1 MVYPSIKLKIYI
13 LEEIKMAITAAMV
26 KELREMTGAG
36 MMDCKKALA
45 ETNGDMD
52 AAVEVL
58 KKSGAAKMEKK
69 ASRIA
74 AEGIARVAI
83 NNNVAVVAEVNSETD
98 FVAKNETFQ
107 EFVQLVA
114 DNALASGLNGGKNGE
129 DVEALLGMNGL
140 MEVLVEKTATIGEKL
155 SVRRFEKISGECVA
169 SYLHAGGKIGVIVA
183 ADGATGVEEALT
195 NIAMQVA
202 AMNPEYISR
211 ADIDQAAIDKMR
223 EIIVDSS
230 LNDPAS
236 LPKPILNALIEKAC
250 AGVWSAED
258 VAIYEEKKSNMNFL
272 FNFLSKEAKA
282 QLAALAMADKAN
294 IMENKI
300 FNGAIEG
307 RVSKQLKDICLLD
320 QTYVKAED
328 GKQTVAAYLKS
339 VNGALVIKNIVR
351 FEVGEG
357 MEKKEENFAEEV
369 AKQMGM

>member
-1 MVYPSIKLKIYI
+1 
-13 LEEIKMAITAAMV
+13 MAITAAMV
-26 KELREMTGAG
+26 KELRELTGAG
-36 MMDCKKALA
+36 MMDCKKALN
-45 ETNGDMD
+45 ETNGNMD
-52 AAVEVL
+52 EAVEVL

-83 NNNVAVVAEVNSETD
+83 DGNSAVVAEVNSETD

-129 DVEALLGMNGL
+129 DIDALLEMNGL
-140 MEVLVEKTATIGEKL
+140 KEVLIEKTATIGEKL
-155 SVRRFEKISGECVA
+155 SVRRFKRVTGECVA
-169 SYLHAGGKIGVIVA
+169 SYIHAGGKIGVIVA
-183 ADGATGVEEALT
+183 ADGAADVKEALT
-195 NIAMQVA
+195 NVAMQIA
-202 AMNPEYISR
+202 AMNPQYISR
-211 ADIDQAAIDKMR
+211 DDIEQAEIDKMR

-236 LPKPILNALIEKAC
+236 LPKPILNELINKAC
-250 AGVWSAED
+250 TEKVWSDED
-258 VAIYEEKKSNMNFL
+258 IAIYEDKKSNMNYL
-272 FNFLSKEAKA
+272 FNFLSKEATA
-282 QLAALAMADKAN
+282 ALVALAMEDKAN
-294 IMENKI
+294 IMANKI
-300 FNGAIEG
+300 FNGAVEG

-339 VNGALVIKNIVR
+339 VNSALVIKDVVR

-357 MEKKEENFAEEV
+357 IEKKQEDFAAEV
-369 AKQMGM
+369 AAQMNA

>member
-1 MVYPSIKLKIYI
+1 
-13 LEEIKMAITAAMV
+13 MAITAAMV
-26 KELREMTGAG
+26 KELRELTGAG
-36 MMDCKKALA
+36 MMDCKKALN
-45 ETNGDMD
+45 ETNGNMD
-52 AAVEVL
+52 EAVEVL

-83 NNNVAVVAEVNSETD
+83 DGNSAVVAEVNSETD

-129 DVEALLGMNGL
+129 DVEALLEMNGL
-140 MEVLVEKTATIGEKL
+140 KEALIEKTATIGEKL
-155 SVRRFEKISGECVA
+155 SVRRFKRVTGECVA
-169 SYLHAGGKIGVIVA
+169 SYIHAGGKIGVIVA
-183 ADGATGVEEALT
+183 ADGAADVKEALT
-195 NIAMQVA
+195 NVAMQIA
-202 AMNPEYISR
+202 AMNPQYISR
-211 ADIDQAAIDKMR
+211 DDIEQAEIDKMR

-236 LPKPILNALIEKAC
+236 LPKPILNELINKAC
-250 AGVWSAED
+250 TEKVWSDED
-258 VAIYEEKKSNMNFL
+258 IAIYEDKKSNMNYL
-272 FNFLSKEAKA
+272 FNFLSKEATA
-282 QLAALAMADKAN
+282 ALVALAMEDKAN
-294 IMENKI
+294 IMANKI
-300 FNGAIEG
+300 FNGAVEG

-339 VNGALVIKNIVR
+339 VNSALVIKDVVR

-357 MEKKEENFAEEV
+357 IEKKQEDFAAEV
-369 AKQMGM
+369 AAQMNA